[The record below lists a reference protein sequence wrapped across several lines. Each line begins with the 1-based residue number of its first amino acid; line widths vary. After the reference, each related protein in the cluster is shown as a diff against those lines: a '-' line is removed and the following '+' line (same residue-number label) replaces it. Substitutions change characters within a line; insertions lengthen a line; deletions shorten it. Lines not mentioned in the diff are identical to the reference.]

1 MIAKAQSLDAAFPPH
16 DGSASLDHE
25 ASIPRPANDA
35 SEPIDVAVL
44 GGGPAGAAAARLL
57 ASHGHRVALVTR
69 APARPALAESLPP
82 SVGKLLDRIG
92 VRRAVDAADF
102 VRATGNTVWWG
113 SDEPRVESF
122 GAGSLGWQ
130 VRRDTFDAV
139 LLAEA
144 ERAGARVVRRAIVRD
159 VARGADGD
167 AHQLVHYESQGRQ
180 RSVAAR
186 WVLDC
191 TGRAGLLARRQW
203 RRADPA
209 GRTLALVGV
218 WERRG
223 GWTMLG
229 DETHTL
235 VESYHGGWAWSVPVS
250 RSRRYVTAMVDP
262 SLTSVRRSEAADTLG
277 VVYHAEL
284 AKAHRIGS
292 LVRSGRGPARLAGA
306 PFARDASSYDATRFA
321 DPGVLLVGDAASF
334 VDPLS
339 SYGIKK
345 ALSSAWLASVVVHT
359 ALVDESIQSAALE
372 LYDARERAMCD
383 ALRRRFA
390 ELSRDVASDATTE
403 FWRARSAADA
413 GDDGEPDVSALR
425 RDPAV
430 LAALDAIRQRASIGL
445 RPSDALRR
453 SDRPTVRGDRVEL
466 AEHLFVPAFR
476 DGVRYLR
483 SIDLVTIVALA
494 PLYDQVPDLYAAY
507 NRAASPAPLPDF
519 LGALSVLVAKGML
532 DLA

>member
-16 DGSASLDHE
+16 DGLASLHHE

-35 SEPIDVAVL
+35 SESIDVAVL

-92 VRRAVDAADF
+92 VRGAVDAADF

-144 ERAGARVVRRAIVRD
+144 ERAGARVVSRAVARE
-159 VARGADGD
+159 VARGSGADS
-167 AHQLVHYESQGRQ
+167 HFIVHYDLRGRQ
-180 RSVAAR
+180 RAIAAR

-191 TGRAGLLARRQW
+191 TGRAGLLARREW

-223 GWTMLG
+223 GWTMLD

-250 RSRRYVTAMVDP
+250 RSRRYVTTMVDP
-262 SLTSVRRSEAADTLG
+262 SLTRVRRSDAADTLATA
-277 VVYHAEL
+277 YHAEL
-284 AKAHRIGS
+284 AKAQRIGP
-292 LVRSGRGPARLAGA
+292 LVRSGRRSARLTAA
-306 PFARDASSYDATRFA
+306 PFARDASSYAATRFA
-321 DPGVLLVGDAASF
+321 EPGVLLVGDAASF

-359 ALVDESIQSAALE
+359 ALVDESMQSAALE

-390 ELSRDVASDATTE
+390 ELSRDVASDVMTE
-403 FWRARSAADA
+403 FWRARSAADVV
-413 GDDGEPDVSALR
+413 DDGEPDVLALR

-430 LAALDAIRQRASIGL
+430 LAAFDEIRRRASIGL
-445 RPSDALRR
+445 RPSDVLRR

-483 SIDLVTIVALA
+483 SVDLVTIVALA
-494 PLYDQVPDLYAAY
+494 PMYDQLPDLYAAY
-507 NRAASPAPLPDF
+507 NRAAPPAPLPDF
-519 LGALSVLVAKGML
+519 LGALSVLVGKGVL

>member
-1 MIAKAQSLDAAFPPH
+1 VT
-16 DGSASLDHE
+16 
-25 ASIPRPANDA
+25 
-35 SEPIDVAVL
+35 EPIDVAIL

-57 ASHGHRVALVTR
+57 ASHGHSVAVLTR

-92 VRRAVDAADF
+92 VRAAVDAADF

-122 GAGSLGWQ
+122 GDGSLGWQ
-130 VRRDTFDAV
+130 VRRDTFDRV

-159 VARGADGD
+159 VARAAGADQHQIVQYD
-167 AHQLVHYESQGRQ
+167 ARARQ
-180 RSVAAR
+180 HSIAAR
-186 WVLDC
+186 WILDC
-191 TGRAGLLARRQW
+191 TGRAGLLARREW

-223 GWTMLG
+223 GWTMLD

-250 RSRRYVTAMVDP
+250 RSRRYLTAMVDP
-262 SLTSVRRSEAADTLG
+262 SLTSVRRSEGAETLG
-277 VVYHAEL
+277 VRYHAEL
-284 AKAHRIGS
+284 AKAKRIGR
-292 LVRSGRGPARLAGA
+292 LLRSGRSPARLTAA

-321 DPGVLLVGDAASF
+321 DAGLLLVGDAASF

-359 ALVDESIQSAALE
+359 ALVDASMQSAALE

-390 ELSRDVASDATTE
+390 ELSRDAASDATTE
-403 FWRARSAADA
+403 FWRARSVSDS
-413 GDDGEPDVSALR
+413 GDHGEPDVSALR
-425 RDPAV
+425 HDPEV
-430 LAALDAIRQRASIGL
+430 LAAFDEIRRRASIGL
-445 RPSDALRR
+445 RASAELRR

-466 AEHLFVPAFR
+466 EEHLFVPAFR

-483 SIDLVTIVALA
+483 SVDLVKIVALA
-494 PLYDQVPDLYAAY
+494 PMYDQVPDLYAAY
-507 NRAASPAPLPDF
+507 NGAAPPASLPDF
-519 LGALSVLVAKGML
+519 LGALSVLVGKGML

>member
-1 MIAKAQSLDAAFPPH
+1 M
-16 DGSASLDHE
+16 
-25 ASIPRPANDA
+25 SIPLPTPPRAGRPGD
-35 SEPIDVAVL
+35 SVDVAVL
-44 GGGPAGAAAARLL
+44 GGGPAGAAAARLI
-57 ASHGHRVALVTR
+57 ASHGHTVVVLTR
-69 APARPALAESLPP
+69 APTRPALAESLPP

-92 VRRAVDAADF
+92 VRSAVDAAGF

-113 SDEPRVESF
+113 TGQPRVESF

-130 VRRDTFDAV
+130 VRRDTFDGI

-144 ERAGARVVRRAIVRD
+144 EEPGVRVVRQAIVRA
-159 VARGADGD
+159 VTLR
-167 AHQLVHYESQGRQ
+167 QESGGRSTVNYDLRGRQ
-180 RSVAAR
+180 LSLTAR

-191 TGRAGLLARRQW
+191 TGRAGLLARRAW

-223 GWTMLG
+223 GWTMPN

-235 VESYHGGWAWSVPVS
+235 VESYDGGWAWSVPVS
-250 RSRRYVTAMVDP
+250 RARRYVTVMVDP
-262 SLTSVRRSEAADTLG
+262 TVTPIRRAGESDTLAT
-277 VVYHAEL
+277 VYDAEL
-284 AKAHRIGS
+284 AKAIRLHDLLS
-292 LVRSGRGPARLAGA
+292 TSGPRARLTSAV
-306 PFARDASSYDATRFA
+306 FARDASSYDATRFG
-321 DPGVLLVGDAASF
+321 DEGLLLVGDAASF

-359 ALVDESIQSAALE
+359 ALVDAPMQNAALE
-372 LYDARERAMCD
+372 LYERRERAMYD
-383 ALRRRFA
+383 SLRRRFA
-390 ELSRDVASDATTE
+390 ELSRDAAGAKATD
-403 FWRARSAADA
+403 FWRARSEDET
-413 GDDGEPDVSALR
+413 GDDSEPDVAALR

-430 LAALDAIRQRASIGL
+430 LAAFNELRRRDSIGL

-453 SDRPTVRGDRVEL
+453 TDRPTVRGDRIALE
-466 AEHLFVPAFR
+466 EHLVVPAFR

-483 SIDLVTIVALA
+483 SVDLVKIVALA
-494 PLYDQVPDLYAAY
+494 PAYDQVPDLYAAY
-507 NRAASPAPLPDF
+507 NRAAPPAPLPDF
-519 LGALSVLVAKGML
+519 LGALSVLVGTGML

>member
-1 MIAKAQSLDAAFPPH
+1 MLD
-16 DGSASLDHE
+16 
-25 ASIPRPANDA
+25 
-35 SEPIDVAVL
+35 
-44 GGGPAGAAAARLL
+44 
-57 ASHGHRVALVTR
+57 
-69 APARPALAESLPP
+69 
-82 SVGKLLDRIG
+82 
-92 VRRAVDAADF
+92 
-102 VRATGNTVWWG
+102 
-113 SDEPRVESF
+113 
-122 GAGSLGWQ
+122 
-130 VRRDTFDAV
+130 
-139 LLAEA
+139 
-144 ERAGARVVRRAIVRD
+144 
-159 VARGADGD
+159 
-167 AHQLVHYESQGRQ
+167 
-180 RSVAAR
+180 
-186 WVLDC
+186 
-191 TGRAGLLARRQW
+191 
-203 RRADPA
+203 
-209 GRTLALVGV
+209 
-218 WERRG
+218 
-223 GWTMLG
+223 

-284 AKAHRIGS
+284 AKAKRIGL
-292 LVRSGRGPARLAGA
+292 LVRSGRSLARLTGA

-321 DPGVLLVGDAASF
+321 DAGLLLVGDAASF

-359 ALVDESIQSAALE
+359 ALVDESMRSAALE

-390 ELSRDVASDATTE
+390 ELSRDAASDATTE
-403 FWRARSAADA
+403 FWRARSVADA

-425 RDPAV
+425 RDPEV
-430 LAALDAIRQRASIGL
+430 LAALDQIRRRASIGL
-445 RPSDALRR
+445 RASDALRR

-483 SIDLVTIVALA
+483 SVDLVKIVALA
-494 PLYDQVPDLYAAY
+494 PMYDQVPDLYAAY
-507 NRAASPAPLPDF
+507 NRAAPPAPLPDF
-519 LGALSVLVAKGML
+519 LGALSVLVGKGML

>member
-1 MIAKAQSLDAAFPPH
+1 VA
-16 DGSASLDHE
+16 
-25 ASIPRPANDA
+25 
-35 SEPIDVAVL
+35 EPIDVAVL

-57 ASHGHRVALVTR
+57 ASHGHRVAVLTR
-69 APARPALAESLPP
+69 ASARPALAESLPP
-82 SVGKLLDRIG
+82 SIGKLLERIG
-92 VRRAVDAADF
+92 VRAAVDAGDF

-113 SDEPRVESF
+113 RDEPRVESF
-122 GAGSLGWQ
+122 GGGSLGWQ

-144 ERAGARVVRRAIVRD
+144 DRAGARIVRRAIVHD
-159 VARGADGD
+159 VARASGADD
-167 AHQLVHYESQGRQ
+167 HSIVHYDLRGRQ
-180 RSVAAR
+180 RSIAAR
-186 WVLDC
+186 WILDC
-191 TGRAGLLARRQW
+191 TGRAGLLARREW
-203 RRADPA
+203 RRGDPA
-209 GRTLALVGV
+209 GKTLALVGV

-223 GWTMLG
+223 GWTMLD

-284 AKAHRIGS
+284 AKAKRIGL
-292 LVRSGRGPARLAGA
+292 LVRSGRSPARLTGA

-321 DPGVLLVGDAASF
+321 DAGLLLVGDAASF

-359 ALVDESIQSAALE
+359 ALVDESMRSAALE

-390 ELSRDVASDATTE
+390 ELSRDAASDATTE
-403 FWRARSAADA
+403 FWRARSVADA

-425 RDPAV
+425 RDPEV
-430 LAALDAIRQRASIGL
+430 LAALDQIRRRASIGL
-445 RPSDALRR
+445 RASDALRR

-483 SIDLVTIVALA
+483 SVDLVKIVALA
-494 PLYDQVPDLYAAY
+494 PMYDQVPDLYAAY
-507 NRAASPAPLPDF
+507 NRAAPPAPLPDF
-519 LGALSVLVAKGML
+519 LGALSVLVGKGML

>member
-1 MIAKAQSLDAAFPPH
+1 M
-16 DGSASLDHE
+16 
-25 ASIPRPANDA
+25 
-35 SEPIDVAVL
+35 
-44 GGGPAGAAAARLL
+44 
-57 ASHGHRVALVTR
+57 
-69 APARPALAESLPP
+69 
-82 SVGKLLDRIG
+82 LDRVG
-92 VRRAVDAADF
+92 VRAAVDAAEF

-122 GAGSLGWQ
+122 GVGSLGWQ
-130 VRRDTFDAV
+130 VRRDRFDAV

-144 ERAGARVVRRAIVRD
+144 ERAGARVVRRAVVRE
-159 VARGADGD
+159 VARASGANVP
-167 AHQLVHYESQGRQ
+167 QIVHYDLRGRQ
-180 RSVAAR
+180 RSIAAR

-191 TGRAGLLARRQW
+191 TGRAGLLARREW

-223 GWTMLG
+223 GWTMLD

-235 VESYHGGWAWSVPVS
+235 VESYAGGWAWSVPVS

-262 SLTSVRRSEAADTLG
+262 SLTHVRRSEAADTLAT
-277 VVYHAEL
+277 VYHAEL
-284 AKAHRIGS
+284 AKTHRLGA
-292 LVRSGRGPARLAGA
+292 LLRSSRLPARLTAA

-321 DPGVLLVGDAASF
+321 DAGLLLVGDAASF

-359 ALVDESIQSAALE
+359 ALVEESMQSAALE

-390 ELSRDVASDATTE
+390 ELSRDVAGDAMTE
-403 FWRARSAADA
+403 FWRARSVADA
-413 GDDGEPDVSALR
+413 GDDGEPDVSVLR
-425 RDPAV
+425 RDPDV
-430 LAALDAIRQRASIGL
+430 VAAFDEIRQRASIGL

-453 SDRPTVRGDRVEL
+453 SDRPMVRGDRVALE
-466 AEHLFVPAFR
+466 EHLFVPAFR
-476 DGVRYLR
+476 EGVRYLR
-483 SIDLVTIVALA
+483 SVDLVKIVALA
-494 PLYDQVPDLYAAY
+494 PMYDQVPDLYAAY
-507 NRAASPAPLPDF
+507 NRAAPPAPLPDF
-519 LGALSVLVAKGML
+519 LGALSVLVGKGML

>member
-1 MIAKAQSLDAAFPPH
+1 MR
-16 DGSASLDHE
+16 
-25 ASIPRPANDA
+25 IPRFARDDKV
-35 SEPIDVAVL
+35 DVAVL

-57 ASHGHRVALVTR
+57 ASHGHRVVVLTR
-69 APARPALAESLPP
+69 APVRPPLAESLPP
-82 SVGKLLDRIG
+82 SVGKLLDRVG
-92 VRRAVDAADF
+92 VRAPVDAADF

-130 VRRDTFDAV
+130 VRRDSFDAL

-144 ERAGARVVRRAIVRD
+144 ERAGARILRRAVVRD
-159 VARGADGD
+159 VAHGSGAD
-167 AHQLVHYESQGRQ
+167 APCIIHYDLRGRQ
-180 RSVAAR
+180 RAIAAR
-186 WVLDC
+186 WTLDC
-191 TGRAGLLARRQW
+191 TGRAGLLARREW

-218 WERRG
+218 WQRRV
-223 GWTMLG
+223 GWPMLD

-235 VESYHGGWAWSVPVS
+235 VESYPGGWAWSVPVS

-262 SLTSVRRSEAADTLG
+262 SLTSVRRSDAADSLAT
-277 VVYHAEL
+277 VYHVEL
-284 AKAHRIGS
+284 AKAQRIGP
-292 LVRSGRGPARLAGA
+292 LVRTSRPSARLTAA

-321 DPGVLLVGDAASF
+321 EAGILLVGDAASF

-359 ALVDESIQSAALE
+359 ALVDESMQSAALD

-390 ELSRDVASDATTE
+390 ELSRDVAGDAATE
-403 FWRARSAADA
+403 FWRSRSAADG

-430 LAALDAIRQRASIGL
+430 LAAFEEIRRRESVGL
-445 RPSDALRR
+445 RPSGTLQR

-466 AEHLFVPAFR
+466 EEHLFVPAFR

-483 SIDLVTIVALA
+483 SVDLVKIVALA
-494 PLYDQVPDLYAAY
+494 PMYDQVPDLYAAY
-507 NRAASPAPLPDF
+507 NRAAPPAPLPDF
-519 LGALSVLVAKGML
+519 LGALSVLVGKGVL